1 MVRAQ
6 VTATTDKSASG
17 RKGQSVVGA
26 VCEVMT
32 IIDKRIIGWR
42 EWLAMPSLG
51 IDRIKAK
58 IDTGARTSA
67 LHAYD
72 LESFCKDG
80 APWVRFTVHPLQR
93 SKKQGLT
100 CAAPVVDQR
109 DVTSSTGHRETRYVI
124 VVEISLG
131 GESWPIEISLADRDE
146 MGFRMLLGRTAVE
159 GRMIVDPDRSYVMG
173 RLRAPKKKTGDK
185 QSPTNKEKAGQ
196 RSGGDREV
204 TL

>member
-1 MVRAQ
+1 M
-6 VTATTDKSASG
+6 TD
-17 RKGQSVVGA
+17 
-26 VCEVMT
+26 MT
-32 IIDKRIIGWR
+32 KRIIGWR
-42 EWLAMPSLG
+42 EWLAIPTLG

-72 LESFCKDG
+72 LESFSEDG
-80 APWVRFTVHPLQR
+80 APWVRFKVHPVQR
-93 SKKQGLT
+93 SKKQGMT

-109 DVTSSTGHRETRYVI
+109 DVTSSTGHTDTRYVI
-124 VVEISLG
+124 EVEISLG

-173 RLRAPKKKTGDK
+173 RSRAPKKRTGDNNSRTQSEKTG
-185 QSPTNKEKAGQ
+185 Q
-196 RSGGDREV
+196 RPGGDREV
-204 TL
+204 TP